1 MTAQTD
7 LFETFLTDSQQME
20 KVHKEMDMATED
32 WSNDPDHP
40 PANYETRKAE
50 FERIQR
56 QLLRG
61 CKQYFPYLLLAQR
74 HFSRK

>member
-7 LFETFLTDSQQME
+7 LFEAFLTDSQQME
-20 KVHKEMDMATED
+20 KVHKEMDIAAEN
-32 WSNDPDHP
+32 WNDNPDDL

-50 FERIQR
+50 FERLQR

-61 CKQYFPYLLLAQR
+61 CMQFFHYSITSPPAF
-74 HFSRK
+74 